1 MNNEFNLWKNLCYT
15 RVDAFL
21 RKALIT
27 KIPALQHFFDAMAY
41 STVDSGKRIRAMLVF
56 ATGAY
61 LNVPEQ
67 ELDIYATAIEIIHSA
82 SLIHDDLPAMDND
95 ILRRGKPTCHIAFG
109 EGTAIVAGDALLIEA
124 FRILSGTLTPHFNS
138 LKRIKMLAIL
148 AEKSGPIGMAGGQ
161 YLDLEGEK
169 KKLSLEELMLLHRL
183 KTGALIEATIALPLL
198 YSEPTTKISSA
209 LQEFARKMGLIF
221 QIQDDLLDVK
231 KTSEELGKT
240 AGKDENSEKAT
251 FVRLLGLKEAEQF
264 LEKEI
269 SDALQLLDSLP
280 GDIHFLNLVFEFI
293 CEREY

>member
-1 MNNEFNLWKNLCYT
+1 MNKEFVLWKDVCYK
-15 RVDAFL
+15 RVDSFL
-21 RKALIT
+21 RKALVT
-27 KIPALQHFFDAMAY
+27 KISSLQNFFDAMTY

-56 ATGAY
+56 ASGAY
-61 LNVPEQ
+61 LNVPEE

-82 SLIHDDLPAMDND
+82 SLIHDDLPAMDD
-95 ILRRGKPTCHIAFG
+95 DVLRRGKPTCHIAFG
-109 EGTAIVAGDALLIEA
+109 EGTAIVAGDSLLIEA

-138 LKRIKMLAIL
+138 LKRVKMLSIL

-169 KKLSLEELMLLHRL
+169 KRLSLDELMLLHRL
-183 KTGALIEATIALPLL
+183 KTGALIEATIELPLL
-198 YSEPTTKISSA
+198 YSEPDNKIRET

-231 KTSEELGKT
+231 KTSAELGKT

-251 FVRLLGLKEAEQF
+251 FVRLLGLKEAEIF
-264 LEKEI
+264 LSKEI
-269 SDALQLLDSLP
+269 LDTRKLLDSLP
-280 GDIHFLNLVFEFI
+280 NDKHFLNLVFEFI